1 MTNPQNAFFF
11 EIEEIPEN
19 SPIFE
24 ELQKEELFFSYF
36 QVDQKYYLFFYG
48 QKPLDINLIE
58 LHLQIIEELDR
69 KQRKIRS
76 LRGFFF
82 YALEIMKNGKDF
94 EILRTNLQ
102 VSFWRKLKTILRQN
116 KKEVLLQFLFGRV
129 YSYQDSTPHSDI
141 IEMIQNLQTQVNS
154 LQQKIIEL
162 EKNQSLNSLS
172 GTRMDEKTFF
182 ETPIGNYTLKSEHRP
197 QSTNLLE
204 DDSEVRDPT
213 SRAKDMESKSF
224 SVETDKFPPRSPFKP
239 AERSEEYKISSN
251 QEKAQNRTNFIT
263 LGKISE
269 QERGEIIQTGFQ
281 LQAEGRISLK
291 KYYES
296 TDPNSLFQL
305 KGYSIKYE
313 SIRRTKLY
321 QSLKE

>member
-48 QKPLDINLIE
+48 QKSIDINLIE

-129 YSYQDSTPHSDI
+129 YSDQGSTPHSDI

-162 EKNQSLNSLS
+162 EQNQTLNLKKALS
-172 GTRMDEKTFF
+172 EF
-182 ETPIGNYTLKSEHRP
+182 LKPS
-197 QSTNLLE
+197 Q
-204 DDSEVRDPT
+204 
-213 SRAKDMESKSF
+213 ASKI
-224 SVETDKFPPRSPFKP
+224 DQQ
-239 AERSEEYKISSN
+239 YNISSN
-251 QEKAQNRTNFIT
+251 QDKGLNGSNFTT
-263 LGKISE
+263 LGTIPE
-269 QERGEIIQTGFQ
+269 QERLEIIKTGFRLNQ
-281 LQAEGRISLK
+281 EGKISLK

-296 TDPNSLFQL
+296 TEEHSLFQL

-321 QSLKE
+321 KNLKL

>member
-48 QKPLDINLIE
+48 QKSIDINLIE

-129 YSYQDSTPHSDI
+129 YSYQGSTQI
-141 IEMIQNLQTQVNS
+141 
-154 LQQKIIEL
+154 
-162 EKNQSLNSLS
+162 
-172 GTRMDEKTFF
+172 
-182 ETPIGNYTLKSEHRP
+182 
-197 QSTNLLE
+197 
-204 DDSEVRDPT
+204 
-213 SRAKDMESKSF
+213 
-224 SVETDKFPPRSPFKP
+224 
-239 AERSEEYKISSN
+239 
-251 QEKAQNRTNFIT
+251 
-263 LGKISE
+263 
-269 QERGEIIQTGFQ
+269 
-281 LQAEGRISLK
+281 
-291 KYYES
+291 
-296 TDPNSLFQL
+296 
-305 KGYSIKYE
+305 
-313 SIRRTKLY
+313 
-321 QSLKE
+321 